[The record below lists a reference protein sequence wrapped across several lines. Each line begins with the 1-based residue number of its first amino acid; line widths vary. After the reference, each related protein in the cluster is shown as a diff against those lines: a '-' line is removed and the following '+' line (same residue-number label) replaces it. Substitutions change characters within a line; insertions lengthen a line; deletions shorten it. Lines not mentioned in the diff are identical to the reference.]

1 MDLVCPSCQN
11 SSKLGIKL
19 SNFCLNAKAFY
30 KVRNWNFESD
40 GKNKTK
46 GCRMY
51 FVTSKST
58 SPKNGVVSQK
68 MRSFE
73 RPPKMR
79 SLKARV

>member
-1 MDLVCPSCQN
+1 MP
-11 SSKLGIKL
+11 KL
-19 SNFCLNAKAFY
+19 SIRFATGTLNPMEK
-30 KVRNWNFESD
+30 S
-40 GKNKTK
+40 GTK

-79 SLKARV
+79 SLKARVYIV